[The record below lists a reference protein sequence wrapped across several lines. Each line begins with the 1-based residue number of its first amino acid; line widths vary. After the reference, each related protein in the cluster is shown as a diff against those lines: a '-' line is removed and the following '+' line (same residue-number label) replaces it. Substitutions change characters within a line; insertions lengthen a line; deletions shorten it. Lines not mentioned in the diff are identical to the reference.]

1 MIHFF
6 YVSFLKKSILV
17 LLSCTLMGVLVLAA
31 ETRPNILLITSEDN
45 GPELGC
51 YGEPYVKTPNLDTL
65 AETGVRFDRAFVTQ
79 AGCSQSRSSILTGLY
94 PHQNGQI
101 GLATWDF
108 RMYQADTPN
117 VVRSLKDAG
126 YRTGIIGKLHINPAS
141 AFPFD
146 YKEIPTAN
154 FDRKKLGRYANLADE
169 FMKTSEDPFFLMVN
183 YPDAHRPFIPQVENL
198 PEKPL
203 TGADVKPLAYIGID
217 HPELRQQTA
226 DHYNCMNRLD
236 TLIGD
241 LLKKLKSSG
250 KSDNTLVIYL
260 GDHGADLLRGKRT
273 CFESGLRI
281 PLIVS
286 WPGITKAGQERQELV
301 STIDLFP
308 TILEASG
315 SVTPNTLPGRS
326 LLPLLKGEKP
336 NWRPYL
342 FAEWHLHG
350 LFNFFPQRS
359 VRSERYKLI
368 HNLAPHLENP
378 EFDFVTGRYFPDIK
392 KSVIESNPAIAA
404 GYRSMKHAPEFEL
417 YDLEND
423 PYEFENLSRNKD
435 HQVTLERLKKQLFA
449 WQEKTNDPLRHTDV
463 VQQWIDEITTAIG
476 DGNPKKKSD
485 WKWRYSDYF
494 LE

>member
-1 MIHFF
+1 MKFLLYFFTGIMIFA
-6 YVSFLKKSILV
+6 
-17 LLSCTLMGVLVLAA
+17 VLAFGDNA
-31 ETRPNILLITSEDN
+31 RPNILLITSEDN

-51 YGEPYVKTPNLDTL
+51 YGEPYVQTPNLDRL
-65 AETGVRFDRAFVTQ
+65 AEYGVRFDRAFVTQ

-108 RMYQADTPN
+108 RMYREDTPN

-146 YKEIPTAN
+146 FKEIPTAN
-154 FDRKKLGRYANLADE
+154 FDRKKLGRYANLAGE
-169 FMKTSEDPFFLMVN
+169 FMKASAEPFFIMVN
-183 YPDAHRPFIPQVENL
+183 YPDAHRPFIPQVDEL

-203 TGADVKPLAYIGID
+203 SGADVKPLAYMGVD
-217 HPELRQQTA
+217 HPDLRQQTA
-226 DHYNCMNRLD
+226 DHYNCISRLD

-273 CFESGLRI
+273 CLESGLRI
-281 PLIVS
+281 PLIAS
-286 WPGITKAGQERQELV
+286 WPGKTKARQGRQELV

-315 SVTPNTLPGRS
+315 ADVPNALPGRS
-326 LLPLLKGEKP
+326 LLPLLRGDAP

-359 VRSERYKLI
+359 VRGERYKLI
-368 HNLAPHLENP
+368 QNLATNLENP
-378 EFDFVTGRYFPDIK
+378 EFDFVMGRHFPK
-392 KSVIESNPAIAA
+392 VKTSVIESNPVVAA
-404 GYRSMKHAPEFEL
+404 GYRSMKYAPEFEL

-423 PYEFENLSRNKD
+423 PYEFQNLSSEKD
-435 HQVTLERLKKQLFA
+435 HQDILERLKKQLFA
-449 WQEKTNDPLRHTDV
+449 WQDKTDDPLRHPDIL
-463 VQQWIDEITTAIG
+463 QQYIEEITTAIG
-476 DGNPKKKSD
+476 DGNPKKNGD
-485 WKWRYSDYF
+485 WKWRYPEYF
-494 LE
+494 FESR